1 MFSMLENLKCVS
13 ILLETNLLGEAPL
26 SLTTPVIRDEDAVF
40 PGENWFFYWKTS
52 ASLWQS
58 KLEALAGVNTLLV
71 PINWSFHSETGE
83 KYDFAQDKPETDLS
97 KLASIAQSLGKEI
110 KFLVPMSP
118 SPFLPNGG
126 VPALLART
134 PMIDSLGRVQ
144 TIVDSSGSLNKLF
157 SFFDP
162 RVYKAYGKFTREL
175 GHYFSVNGL
184 SQDVYG
190 MDCGR
195 VSIEGFRSYIDDF
208 SCAYEQGF
216 SKFLQTK
223 KDSGK
228 NTNKSELEVTKVM
241 TPDQEHRYNIEF
253 TAMIRDIY
261 AMACEEGLSGNWEGT
276 LQVGFLG
283 GAEEDFFHRI
293 HQKELIGK
301 YAQDLLETLSLET
314 LPSSALIPTRV
325 KRGVLGKMLNQ
336 LVTTSFIE
344 AKFSEN
350 SFQTDSSALFVP
362 KRFFEVFDLAPE
374 FPPDTIGWADLGL
387 WDYLQKY
394 YSWCYSD
401 QGSHTYSFDEETST
415 ENLHFFHGVAM
426 NKVLFHNMLKNFM
439 SGGNIILNR
448 SGLEREYQQKLEAFF
463 LENNL
468 SLEKVKLHTS
478 IVNTTLGDGRLVVFD
493 GDNLIDLEEK
503 KVLDFWHRLISTFQI
518 NHLLV
523 VPPVG
528 VQVAWKV
535 RGSNTQELGYEEVR
549 RMSIYNPS
557 SYKKK
562 FKFLVPST
570 FRLVKVLDE
579 DKVKFDHGQKE
590 IEIELMPDGSLSL
603 DFGVFS

>member
-1 MFSMLENLKCVS
+1 M
-13 ILLETNLLGEAPL
+13 LGEAPL

-52 ASLWQS
+52 ASLWQA
-58 KLEALAGVNTLLV
+58 KLESLSGINTLLV
-71 PINWSFHSETGE
+71 PINWAFHSETGD
-83 KYDFAQDKPETDLS
+83 KYDFAEDKPETDLL
-97 KLASIAQSLGKEI
+97 KLAKVAQGCGKDI

-118 SPFLPNGG
+118 CPFLPNGG
-126 VPALLART
+126 IPSLLART
-134 PMIDSLGRVQ
+134 PMIDSTGRVQ
-144 TIVDSSGSLNKLF
+144 TVVDSTGTLNKLF

-175 GHYFSVNGL
+175 GHYFSRNGM
-184 SQDVYG
+184 SQDVFG

-195 VSIEGFRSYIDDF
+195 VSIEGFRSYVEDCSI
-208 SCAYEQGF
+208 AYEQGF
-216 SKFLQTK
+216 SRFLKTK
-223 KDSGK
+223 QDDSVEK
-228 NTNKSELEVTKVM
+228 TKWQDEVGQIM
-241 TPDQEHRYNIEF
+241 TPDQEHSYNIEF
-253 TAMIRDIY
+253 SSMIREIY
-261 AMACEEGLSGNWEGT
+261 AHSCEEGLSGNWEGT

-293 HQKELIGK
+293 HQKDSVSK
-301 YAQDLLETLSLET
+301 YAQDLLETLSLEA
-314 LPSSALIPTRV
+314 LPCSALVPTRV

-344 AKFSEN
+344 SKFN
-350 SFQTDSSALFVP
+350 AHSFQADTSAIFMP

-401 QGSHTYSFDEETST
+401 QGSHTYSFDEETNSG
-415 ENLHFFHGVAM
+415 NLHFFHGVAM
-426 NKVLFHNMLKNFM
+426 NKGLFHNMLKNFM
-439 SGGNIILNR
+439 SGGNVILNR
-448 SGLEREYQQKLEAFF
+448 SGLEREFQQKLEAFF

-468 SLEKVKLHTS
+468 ELEKVKLHTS

-493 GDNLIDLEEK
+493 GDDLIDLEEK
-503 KVLDFWHRLISTFQI
+503 KVLDFWHRLISTFHI
-518 NHLLV
+518 NHLMV
-523 VPPVG
+523 VAPEG

-562 FKFLVPST
+562 FKFRIPST

-579 DKVKFDHGQKE
+579 DKVKFDHGQKD
-590 IEIELMPDGSLSL
+590 IEVELMPDGSLSL